1 MTYFLPDPNV
11 LKDQRRFDGLMITVL
26 RTALFREIK
35 VCLIGR
41 NGRACSQSFY
51 QENILI
57 IKTFCPFV
65 LLSIIII
72 CSYVLLSKIQ
82 LSGRSTGY
90 LRGMYGICLN
100 NISRC
105 SNPLHI
111 DVLRILREMLPSF
124 VKFMINKWNP
134 TNSFPFTWNFR
145 NNSISLQTIFLLWE

>member
-72 CSYVLLSKIQ
+72 CSYVIMSKNLFFCRKYSFQGDLRDMWVRCWLDVWTTSNPRETLYTSMFQAFWVRCWPFLRMFIKNDTPTSLVEASNQPYSTQ
-82 LSGRSTGY
+82 LSA
-90 LRGMYGICLN
+90 L
-100 NISRC
+100 
-105 SNPLHI
+105 
-111 DVLRILREMLPSF
+111 
-124 VKFMINKWNP
+124 
-134 TNSFPFTWNFR
+134 
-145 NNSISLQTIFLLWE
+145 

>member
-1 MTYFLPDPNV
+1 
-11 LKDQRRFDGLMITVL
+11 MITVL

-90 LRGMYGICLN
+90 
-100 NISRC
+100 
-105 SNPLHI
+105 
-111 DVLRILREMLPSF
+111 VREMFEQHLPLL
-124 VKFMINKWNP
+124 K
-134 TNSFPFTWNFR
+134 PFTHRCFTHFTGNVAQFCE
-145 NNSISLQTIFLLWE
+145 IHDKYVEPHKILLHSLGTFETILYLCNMMT